1 MNTQDLNLQNLASYN
16 SYITPYCNVEEEH
29 LSSYGPRVMVI
40 ITETLECWDKETR
53 QKLGK
58 CHLADF
64 ENSEYVDKNLTEFW
78 LQEYI
83 KHMETL
89 HQDINDKTVF

>member
-1 MNTQDLNLQNLASYN
+1 MF
-16 SYITPYCNVEEEH
+16 
-29 LSSYGPRVMVI
+29 I

-89 HQDINDKTVF
+89 RQDINDKTVF

>member
-1 MNTQDLNLQNLASYN
+1 MQEGLDFRNLASDD
-16 SYITPYCNVEEEH
+16 SYTTQYSNVEEYF
-29 LSSYGPRVMVI
+29 SSYGPRVMVI
-40 ITETLECWDKETR
+40 ITETLEYWDKETR

-83 KHMETL
+83 KYMETL
-89 HQDINDKTVF
+89 RQHINDKTVF

>member
-1 MNTQDLNLQNLASYN
+1 MQEGLDFQNLANDDSY
-16 SYITPYCNVEEEH
+16 TTQYCNVEEYF
-29 LSSYGPRVMVI
+29 SSYGPRVMFI
-40 ITETLECWDKETR
+40 ITETLDYWDKNTR
-53 QKLGK
+53 QKLEK
-58 CHLADF
+58 CLAHF

-89 HQDINDKTVF
+89 RQDINDKTVF

>member
-1 MNTQDLNLQNLASYN
+1 MQEGLDFRNLASDD
-16 SYITPYCNVEEEH
+16 SYTTQYSNVEEYF
-29 LSSYGPRVMVI
+29 SSYGPRVMVI
-40 ITETLECWDKETR
+40 ITETLEYWDKETR

-78 LQEYI
+78 LQEYT

-89 HQDINDKTVF
+89 RQDINDKTVF

>member
-1 MNTQDLNLQNLASYN
+1 MFRY
-16 SYITPYCNVEEEH
+16 
-29 LSSYGPRVMVI
+29 
-40 ITETLECWDKETR
+40 KK
-53 QKLGK
+53 QKLEK
-58 CHLADF
+58 CLADF
-64 ENSEYVDKNLTEFW
+64 ENDEYVDKNLTEFW

>member
-1 MNTQDLNLQNLASYN
+1 MNTQDLGLQNLARYN
-16 SYITPYCNVEEEH
+16 SYITPYCNVEEH

-40 ITETLECWDKETR
+40 ITETLEYWDKETR

-83 KHMETL
+83 KYMETL
-89 HQDINDKTVF
+89 RQHINDKTVF